1 MSALALRGRAPELP
15 PAYRLVALDQVG
27 STNDEARRLAAAGA
41 PEFALVWARE
51 QTSGRGRQGRAWASP
66 PGNLYCSL
74 VLRPPVALARAMEL
88 SLVAALGLGEAIAPL
103 LPQGVDLRYKWP
115 NDLLLNERKVSG
127 ILLESSLRPDGALD
141 FLVLGTGVNIESYP
155 AQARLPATS
164 LHAAGVQGIDAGFM
178 LEAYVRQFQLWYT
191 TWLAQDLPPV
201 RAQWQRRAW
210 RLGERLEMNLGEAS
224 LAGRFDGLA
233 PDGAM
238 VLTLDDGTQRRV
250 NAGEVAAARA
260 A

>member
-1 MSALALRGRAPELP
+1 MSALALRGRAPDLP
-15 PAYRLVALDQVG
+15 PAYRLVALDRVG
-27 STNDEARRLAAAGA
+27 STSDEARRFAAEGA
-41 PEFALVWARE
+41 PALTLVWARE
-51 QTSGRGRQGRAWASP
+51 QTSGRGRQGRAWTSP

-103 LPQGVDLRYKWP
+103 LPAGVELRYKWP

-127 ILLESSLRPDGALD
+127 ILLESALRPDGGLD
-141 FLVLGTGVNIESYP
+141 FLVLGTGVNVESHP
-155 AQARLPATS
+155 DQARLRATS
-164 LHAAGVQGIDAGFM
+164 LRAVGLPEIDAAGM
-178 LEAYVRQFQLWYT
+178 LEAYAREFQRWYALWLDQG
-191 TWLAQDLPPV
+191 LAPV
-201 RAQWQRRAW
+201 CAQWQKRAW
-210 RLGERLEMNLGEAS
+210 RLGERLEMNVGAAS